1 MDSRYKNRETLKSY
15 FRKGQVPTEEQF
27 AALID
32 SLYNVSEDGC
42 LTVSEDDGLKLYPTG
57 NERTVTSIYREKPV
71 SPEDRPLWRVTLGDD
86 GSLAVSDGHDGKN
99 ILLIGTDGVTVPG
112 ELKAGRYTLP
122 DKSRED
128 ETPDGFGT
136 LQVKAD
142 GRWHDLPVEAAAGRP
157 GTGAGYIAFQPV
169 ITIPAA
175 GNILIVKSR
184 PPIRT
189 EAGADCSPHKGTGGA
204 GRARSNSAG
213 RNMTASSI
221 SRCGAAVHGAGRS
234 SSCAGSRCCGKCRN
248 KGIKELWQTDRCT

>member
-57 NERTVTSIYREKPV
+57 NERTVASIYREKPV

-122 DKSRED
+122 DKSREE

-157 GTGAGYIAFQPV
+157 GSGCRVYRISACYHHP
-169 ITIPAA
+169 
-175 GNILIVKSR
+175 
-184 PPIRT
+184 
-189 EAGADCSPHKGTGGA
+189 
-204 GRARSNSAG
+204 RSGKYSYCEV
-213 RNMTASSI
+213 TASHSD
-221 SRCGAAVHGAGRS
+221 
-234 SSCAGSRCCGKCRN
+234 GSRCRLQSVQRHWWGWSGKIKLRWQEHDGKLYLQMRSRRTRRGAEFILCR
-248 KGIKELWQTDRCT
+248 IEMLWEM